1 MPTSERKVSLEY
13 IAHYTRKFEN
23 LCSILESHHFQI
35 HYCLENYYFIKK
47 GLHIHIPMVCFTDLP
62 NGISGKH
69 KRRYGNYAIVF
80 NKEWATN
87 KHISP
92 ILYLR
97 KDGQFTDTI
106 RKIYKLSDISINN
119 ELFAF
124 CKPYCAKYYDHKKGK
139 WSENNR
145 RFYDERE
152 WRYVPKD
159 YLKYSG
165 SYLYQDEVL
174 DFELSDIEK
183 IYVPNTKNAEDISI
197 KHPSLKE
204 KIQIIK

>member
-1 MPTSERKVSLEY
+1 MLTSERKVSSEY
-13 IAHYTRKFEN
+13 IAHYTKKFED

-35 HYCLENYYFIKK
+35 HYCLENYYFIRK

-62 NGISGKH
+62 NGICGKH

-80 NKEWATN
+80 NKDWAAN

-97 KDGQFTDTI
+97 KDGQFTSTI
-106 RKIYKLSDISINN
+106 RKIYNQGDTSINT

-139 WSENNR
+139 WSEKNR

-152 WRYVPKD
+152 WRYVPTD
-159 YLKYSG
+159 YSKFRG
-165 SYLYQDEVL
+165 NYLYQNDVL
-174 DFELSDIEK
+174 CFNLSDIEE
-183 IYVPNTKNAEDISI
+183 IYVTNVPEAQYIGNRYPLLKGKINI
-197 KHPSLKE
+197 K
-204 KIQIIK
+204 

>member
-1 MPTSERKVSLEY
+1 
-13 IAHYTRKFEN
+13 
-23 LCSILESHHFQI
+23 
-35 HYCLENYYFIKK
+35 
-47 GLHIHIPMVCFTDLP
+47 MVCFTDLP

-106 RKIYKLSDISINN
+106 RKIYKLSDASINN

-152 WRYVPKD
+152 WRYVPADYSKFRGD
-159 YLKYSG
+159 YL
-165 SYLYQDEVL
+165 YLNDVL
-174 DFELSDIEK
+174 DFNLSDIEEVCVTNVSEGQY
-183 IYVPNTKNAEDISI
+183 IGD
-197 KHPSLKE
+197 KHPLLKG
-204 KIQIIK
+204 KINIK

>member
-1 MPTSERKVSLEY
+1 MTTSKRKVSSEY
-13 IAHYTRKFEN
+13 IAHYTRKFVD
-23 LCSILESHHFQI
+23 LCSILESHYFQI

-62 NGISGKH
+62 NGICGKH
-69 KRRYGNYAIVF
+69 KRRYGKYAIVF
-80 NKEWATN
+80 NKDWAAN

-97 KDGQFTDTI
+97 KDGQFTNTI
-106 RKIYKLSDISINN
+106 RKVYKQSDTSINN

-139 WSENNR
+139 WSEKNR

-152 WRYVPKD
+152 WRYVPKNYTEYVGD
-159 YLKYSG
+159 HRYENEDLVFKIAEIEQIYVTTTA
-165 SYLYQDEVL
+165 ERK
-174 DFELSDIEK
+174 ELIEK
-183 IYVPNTKNAEDISI
+183 YPILNG
-197 KHPSLKE
+197 
-204 KIQIIK
+204 KILVK

>member
-1 MPTSERKVSLEY
+1 MPTSERKVSSEY

-62 NGISGKH
+62 NGICGKH

-80 NKEWATN
+80 NKEWAAN

-97 KDGQFTDTI
+97 KDGQFTNTI
-106 RKIYKLSDISINN
+106 RKIYKQSDASINN

-124 CKPYCAKYYDHKKGK
+124 CKPYCARYYDHKKGK

-152 WRYVPKD
+152 WRFVPKD
-159 YLKYSG
+159 YLEFCG
-165 SYLYQDEVL
+165 SYLYQHKVLNFNLSEIGQVYVTNKKEVQYISQRYPL
-174 DFELSDIEK
+174 LNEK
-183 IYVPNTKNAEDISI
+183 IYI
-197 KHPSLKE
+197 K
-204 KIQIIK
+204 

>member
-1 MPTSERKVSLEY
+1 M
-13 IAHYTRKFEN
+13 
-23 LCSILESHHFQI
+23 
-35 HYCLENYYFIKK
+35 ENYYFIKK

-62 NGISGKH
+62 NGICGKH

-80 NKEWATN
+80 NKDWAAN

-97 KDGQFTDTI
+97 KDGQFTNTI
-106 RKIYKLSDISINN
+106 RKVYKQSDTSINN

-139 WSENNR
+139 WSEKNR

-152 WRYVPKD
+152 WRYVPKNYTEYVGCGIANLINIFQPEMLVIGGGVCNQGD
-159 YLKYSG
+159 YLLNPIKEYC
-165 SYLYQDEVL
+165 
-174 DFELSDIEK
+174 EK
-183 IYVPNTKNAEDISI
+183 EIY
-197 KHPSLKE
+197 
-204 KIQIIK
+204 

>member
-69 KRRYGNYAIVF
+69 KRRYGKYAIVF
-80 NKEWATN
+80 NKDWAAN

-97 KDGQFTDTI
+97 KDGQFTNTI
-106 RKIYKLSDISINN
+106 RKIYKQSDASIIN

-124 CKPYCAKYYDHKKGK
+124 RKPYCASYYDHKKGK

-152 WRYVPKD
+152 WRFVPKD
-159 YLKYSG
+159 YLEFCG
-165 SYLYQDEVL
+165 SYLYKHKVLYFNLSEIEQVYVTNKKEVQYISQRYPL
-174 DFELSDIEK
+174 LNEK
-183 IYVPNTKNAEDISI
+183 IYI
-197 KHPSLKE
+197 K
-204 KIQIIK
+204 